1 MKTQVKTAHSTFA
14 GDQLY
19 ICFTGETSML
29 GILTRNDFEY
39 PKKKLDKDI
48 YFTRWA
54 LLEMW
59 SVVCLF
65 FVFVFCFPSS
75 GFKSFNG
82 VTLILQF
89 MLK

>member
-48 YFTRWA
+48 YFSRWA

-59 SVVCLF
+59 SVFVFLF
-65 FVFVFCFPSS
+65 FPHQVSKVLMALHSFCS
-75 GFKSFNG
+75 
-82 VTLILQF
+82 LC
-89 MLK
+89 

>member
-29 GILTRNDFEY
+29 GILTYNNFEY

-48 YFTRWA
+48 YFSRWA

-59 SVVCLF
+59 SVGVF
-65 FVFVFCFPSS
+65 FVFVFPSS

>member
-48 YFTRWA
+48 YFSRWA

-59 SVVCLF
+59 SVFVFLF
-65 FVFVFCFPSS
+65 FVVFFCFS
-75 GFKSFNG
+75 
-82 VTLILQF
+82 LIRFQKF
-89 MLK
+89 